1 MNTLEIQNI
10 KSHFSNVLNHYNNLK
25 KRFVDASNELE
36 SLNIQLIELKNK
48 INSLNMESSI
58 IYFFEVKELLS
69 SVEKNIFD
77 LDGDI
82 VNPEPPINPPVEPP
96 VEPEVVIPTIGAIEL
111 SITDKKAFVSS
122 KTISD
127 SQNRITQVTYN
138 LKTSVRNTIE
148 QKTTTTPGE
157 TLAFST
163 ILTPGDYIVEAI
175 FSYRGAQSLEQI
187 TKLSN
192 IATIKDEPIVP
203 PTDGRVATLKLS
215 SDQSWGNG
223 FSAAIELI
231 SHTDRNYGGNW
242 EISFDSPASG
252 LSQWQINSSKTGN
265 RISITSGS
273 DWSGASH
280 FNLGP
285 NGTFKIEG
293 INGNGAPFDI
303 KVASNAT
310 LNGQPINLI
319 INGETVEGGGTNPEP
334 PVDPP
339 VEPEV
344 PTVNFPERLPL
355 VGATDVEAIYLNGD
369 NTQLLGTVS
378 IPSLNIHTEY
388 AVYINGFKSF
398 IKPVEFTRR
407 ASMVN
412 VSLEVA
418 SLPLLT
424 GNNTVQLVFAGKNA
438 STITY
443 YQTNILTIKKE
454 STGNSKKSL
463 IGYWSSWG
471 GNGPTSYIDLE
482 ETPSEYDTIVVSFI
496 EHANDYL
503 TPVFDPE
510 ASKAVTKAQFKEKVA
525 RMKAKGHNVIIA
537 VGGQNGVFHIKSD
550 SDKEIFKNGVINII
564 EEYGFN
570 GFDVDLEGQSA
581 QNGTSHVVQA
591 IKEIVEYFR
600 AKNPNF
606 IYSMAPEVAY
616 LISTGFGSLYIDLI
630 RETKHLITTI
640 HPQYYNAP
648 GTGVYPFDGSGVA
661 IDCKNQARFIP
672 EFTEALIKGHDGPA
686 WGGQYAQLF
695 PIGPI
700 PEEILAIGLPSG
712 IGAAGTGAIND
723 MNVFVEAWREV
734 QRRGYSNVKGFMTW
748 SIDWDKYHNW
758 QFKNAL
764 APLIK

>member
-10 KSHFSNVLNHYNNLK
+10 KSHFTNVLNHYNNLK
-25 KRFVDASNELE
+25 KRFVDAGNELE

-58 IYFFEVKELLS
+58 IYFFEIKELLS
-69 SVEKNIFD
+69 NVEKNIFD
-77 LDGDI
+77 LDGDTI
-82 VNPEPPINPPVEPP
+82 TPEPP
-96 VEPEVVIPTIGAIEL
+96 VEPEIIVPTIGNVEL
-111 SITDKKAFVSS
+111 TTTEKKASVVTKS
-122 KTISD
+122 ISD

-148 QKTTTTPGE
+148 QKTTTTPME
-157 TLAFST
+157 TISFST

-187 TKLSN
+187 TKSSN
-192 IATIKDEPIVP
+192 LVTIKEDVIIP
-203 PTDGRVATLKLS
+203 PPAGDNVATLKFTS
-215 SDQSWGNG
+215 SQSWNNG
-223 FSAAIELI
+223 FSAAMELI
-231 SHTDRNYGGNW
+231 SHSNENYGGKW
-242 EISFDSPASG
+242 ELSFDSPAAG
-252 LSQWQINSSKTGN
+252 LSQWQINASKTGN

-273 DWSGASH
+273 DWSGAPH

-285 NGTFKIEG
+285 NGSFKIDG
-293 INGNGAPFDI
+293 INGTGAPFDT

-310 LNGQPINLI
+310 LNGQPITLI

-339 VEPEV
+339 VDPEV

-355 VGATDVEAIYLNGD
+355 IGATDVEAIYLNGD

-378 IPSLNIHTEY
+378 IPSLDIHTEY
-388 AVYINGFKSF
+388 AIYVNGFKSAT
-398 IKPVEFTRR
+398 KPVEFTRR
-407 ASMVN
+407 SSMVN
-412 VSLEVA
+412 VSLEVT

-443 YQTNILTIKKE
+443 YQTNILTITKE
-454 STGNSKKSL
+454 STGSSKKSL

-482 ETPSEYDTIVVSFI
+482 ETPTEYDTIVVSFI

-591 IKEIVEYFR
+591 IKEIIEYFR
-600 AKNPNF
+600 AKDPNF

-648 GTGVYPFDGSGVA
+648 GTGVYPFDG
-661 IDCKNQARFIP
+661 
-672 EFTEALIKGHDGPA
+672 
-686 WGGQYAQLF
+686 
-695 PIGPI
+695 
-700 PEEILAIGLPSG
+700 
-712 IGAAGTGAIND
+712 
-723 MNVFVEAWREV
+723 
-734 QRRGYSNVKGFMTW
+734 
-748 SIDWDKYHNW
+748 
-758 QFKNAL
+758 
-764 APLIK
+764 

>member
-10 KSHFSNVLNHYNNLK
+10 KSHFTNVLNHYNNLK
-25 KRFVDASNELE
+25 KRFVDAGNELE

-58 IYFFEVKELLS
+58 IYFFEIKELLS
-69 SVEKNIFD
+69 NVEKNIFD
-77 LDGDI
+77 LDGDTI
-82 VNPEPPINPPVEPP
+82 PPEPPVNPEIIV
-96 VEPEVVIPTIGAIEL
+96 PTIGNVEL
-111 SITDKKAFVSS
+111 TTTEKKASVVTKS
-122 KTISD
+122 ISD
-127 SQNRITQVTYN
+127 SQNRLTQVTYN

-148 QKTTTTPGE
+148 QKTTTTPME
-157 TLAFST
+157 TISFST

-187 TKLSN
+187 TKSSN
-192 IATIKDEPIVP
+192 LVTIKEDVIIP
-203 PTDGRVATLKLS
+203 PPAGDNVATLKFTS
-215 SDQSWGNG
+215 NQSWNNG
-223 FSAAIELI
+223 FSAAMELI
-231 SHTDRNYGGNW
+231 SHSNENYGGKW
-242 EISFDSPASG
+242 ELSFDSPAAG
-252 LSQWQINSSKTGN
+252 LSQWQINASKTGN

-273 DWSGASH
+273 DWSGAPH

-285 NGTFKIEG
+285 NGSFKIDG
-293 INGNGAPFDI
+293 INGTGAPFDT

-310 LNGQPINLI
+310 LNGQPITLI

-334 PVDPP
+334 PVDP
-339 VEPEV
+339 EV

-355 VGATDVEAIYLNGD
+355 IGATDVEAIYLNGD

-378 IPSLNIHTEY
+378 IPSLDIHTEY
-388 AVYINGFKSF
+388 AIYVNGFKSAT
-398 IKPVEFTRR
+398 KPVEFTRR
-407 ASMVN
+407 SSMVN
-412 VSLEVA
+412 VSLEVT

-424 GNNTVQLVFAGKNA
+424 GNNTVQLVFAGKYA

-443 YQTNILTIKKE
+443 YQTNILTITKE
-454 STGNSKKSL
+454 STGSSKKSL

-482 ETPSEYDTIVVSFI
+482 ETPTEYDTIVVSFI

-550 SDKEIFKNGVINII
+550 SDKEIFKNGIINII

-591 IKEIVEYFR
+591 IKEIIEYFR
-600 AKNPNF
+600 AKDPNF

-712 IGAAGTGAIND
+712 VGAAGTGAIND

-764 APLIK
+764 APIIK

>member
-1 MNTLEIQNI
+1 
-10 KSHFSNVLNHYNNLK
+10 H
-25 KRFVDASNELE
+25 SNE
-36 SLNIQLIELKNK
+36 
-48 INSLNMESSI
+48 
-58 IYFFEVKELLS
+58 
-69 SVEKNIFD
+69 
-77 LDGDI
+77 
-82 VNPEPPINPPVEPP
+82 
-96 VEPEVVIPTIGAIEL
+96 
-111 SITDKKAFVSS
+111 
-122 KTISD
+122 
-127 SQNRITQVTYN
+127 
-138 LKTSVRNTIE
+138 
-148 QKTTTTPGE
+148 
-157 TLAFST
+157 
-163 ILTPGDYIVEAI
+163 
-175 FSYRGAQSLEQI
+175 
-187 TKLSN
+187 
-192 IATIKDEPIVP
+192 
-203 PTDGRVATLKLS
+203 
-215 SDQSWGNG
+215 
-223 FSAAIELI
+223 
-231 SHTDRNYGGNW
+231 NYGGNW
-242 EISFDSPASG
+242 EISFDSPATG
-252 LSQWQINSSKTGN
+252 LSQWQINASKTGN

-273 DWSGASH
+273 DWSGAPH

-285 NGTFKIEG
+285 NGSFKIDG
-293 INGNGAPFDI
+293 INGTGAPFDT

-310 LNGQPINLI
+310 LNGQPITLI

-339 VEPEV
+339 VDPEV

-355 VGATDVEAIYLNGD
+355 IGATDVEAIYLNGD

-378 IPSLNIHTEY
+378 IPSLDIHTEY
-388 AVYINGFKSF
+388 AIYVNGFKSAT
-398 IKPVEFTRR
+398 KPVEFTRR
-407 ASMVN
+407 SSMVN
-412 VSLEVA
+412 VSLEVT

-443 YQTNILTIKKE
+443 YQTNILTITKE
-454 STGNSKKSL
+454 STGSSKKSL

-482 ETPSEYDTIVVSFI
+482 ETPTEYDTIVVSFI

-591 IKEIVEYFR
+591 IKEIIEYFR
-600 AKNPNF
+600 AKDPNF

-712 IGAAGTGAIND
+712 VGAAGTGAIND

-764 APLIK
+764 APIIK

>member
-25 KRFVDASNELE
+25 RKFVNASDELE

-77 LDGDI
+77 LDLDI
-82 VNPEPPINPPVEPP
+82 ETPEPPIDPP
-96 VEPEVVIPTIGAIEL
+96 VEPEVIIPTIGNIEL
-111 SITDKKAFVSS
+111 TITDKKASVNT
-122 KTISD
+122 KAISD
-127 SQNRITQVTYN
+127 SQNRITQVTYY

-148 QKTTTTPGE
+148 QKTTTNPNE
-157 TLAFST
+157 TITFAA

-175 FSYRGAQSLEQI
+175 FSYRGTQLLEQI
-187 TKLSN
+187 IKSSN
-192 IATIKDEPIVP
+192 LVTVKEDIIIPP
-203 PTDGRVATLKLS
+203 PTGDKVATLKLS
-215 SDQSWGNG
+215 STQSWGNG
-223 FSAAIELI
+223 FSASLELI
-231 SHTDRNYGGNW
+231 SHTSENYAGNW
-242 EISFDSPASG
+242 ELSFDSPATG
-252 LSQWQINSSKTGN
+252 ISQWQINASKTGN
-265 RISITSGS
+265 RISITSGA
-273 DWSGASH
+273 DWSGTPH

-285 NGTFKIEG
+285 NGNFTIDG
-293 INGNGAPFDI
+293 INGNGAPFDKKI
-303 KVASNAT
+303 ASNAT
-310 LNGQPINLI
+310 LNGKPITLI
-319 INGETVEGGGTNPEP
+319 INGETIEGGENPEP
-334 PVDPP
+334 PIDPP
-339 VEPEV
+339 VDPEI

-355 VGATDVEAIYLNGD
+355 IGATDVDAIYLNGD

-378 IPSLNIHTEY
+378 IPSLNIHSEY

-398 IKPVEFTRR
+398 TTPVEFTRR
-407 ASMVN
+407 SSMVN
-412 VSLEVA
+412 VSLAVA
-418 SLPLLT
+418 SLSLLT
-424 GNNTVQLVFAGKNA
+424 GNNTVQLVFAGTNN
-438 STITY
+438 SIVTY
-443 YQTNILTIKKE
+443 YQTNTLTIKKE
-454 STGNSKKSL
+454 SSGNSKKTL
-463 IGYWSSWG
+463 VGYWSSWG
-471 GNGPTSYIDLE
+471 GNGPTAYVDLE
-482 ETPSEYDTIVVSFI
+482 ATPIEYDTIVVSFI
-496 EHANDYL
+496 EAPDHL

-510 ASKAVTKAQFKEKVA
+510 ASKQVTKAQFKEKVA

-537 VGGQNGVFHIKSD
+537 IGGQNGVFHIGSE
-550 SDKEIFKNGVINII
+550 SDKQIFKNGVINII

-570 GFDVDLEGQSA
+570 GFDIDLEGQSA
-581 QNGTSHVVQA
+581 QNGTTYVVDA
-591 IKEIVEYFR
+591 IKEIIEYFR
-600 AKNPNF
+600 AKDPNF

-630 RETKHLITTI
+630 KKTKHLITTI

-686 WGGQYAQLF
+686 WGGEYAQLF

-700 PEEILAIGLPSG
+700 PQEILAIGLPSG
-712 IGAAGTGAIND
+712 VGAAGTGAIND
-723 MNVFVEAWREV
+723 MNVFVDAWREV
-734 QRRGYSNVKGFMTW
+734 QRRGYDVKGFMTW